1 MSPATCRPADAHA
14 GTRPSTMTKARTTW
28 SGPSFGSPCWFQ
40 INPAHTVTPSS
51 DRGVATPRPERR
63 RRITQPLRDEVVRR
77 YRSGNQTAVEISE
90 ECALGK
96 STVLRILKASGVPM
110 RRQGEK
116 RL

>member
-1 MSPATCRPADAHA
+1 MSK
-14 GTRPSTMTKARTTW
+14 TKARTTW
-28 SGPSFGSPCWFQ
+28 SGPSSVVLAGLQ
-40 INPAHTVTPSS
+40 INPAHTVPPSS
-51 DRGVATPRPERR
+51 DRGVATGRPERR

-77 YRSGNQTAVEISE
+77 YTSGNQTALEISE